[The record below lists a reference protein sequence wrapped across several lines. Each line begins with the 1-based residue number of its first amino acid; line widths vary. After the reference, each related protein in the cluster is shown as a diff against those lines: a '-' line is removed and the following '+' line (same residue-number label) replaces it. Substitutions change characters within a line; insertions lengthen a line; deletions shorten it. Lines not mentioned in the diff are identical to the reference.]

1 MVKRLALLED
11 ILSEMTVNVITVWIP
26 GHEGILFN
34 EIADG
39 LAKDTSGF
47 YTRSLIPEVGRKVFF
62 T

>member
-1 MVKRLALLED
+1 
-11 ILSEMTVNVITVWIP
+11 MTVNVIIVWIP